1 MDYKWLAPECQ
12 QDFDSQR
19 VCVGGVVKEFDSG
32 KTIWVTY
39 VVAIALK
46 VLGTRVTLVIVT
58 RGHTVIVA
66 GGHTVN
72 CGTTRKT
79 EK

>member
-1 MDYKWLAPECQ
+1 MLQVPARLRLTKSVW
-12 QDFDSQR
+12 
-19 VCVGGVVKEFDSG
+19 GGKELVKEFDSG
-32 KTIWVTY
+32 KKIWVTY
-39 VVAIALK
+39 VVAIAPK

-58 RGHTVIVA
+58 RGHTIIVA

-72 CGTTRKT
+72 CGATRKT

>member
-1 MDYKWLAPECQ
+1 MDYKWLAPGCQ

-19 VCVGGVVKEFDSG
+19 VCGGEELVKEFDSG

-66 GGHTVN
+66 QQG
-72 CGTTRKT
+72 KQ
-79 EK
+79 KSKK

>member
-1 MDYKWLAPECQ
+1 M
-12 QDFDSQR
+12 
-19 VCVGGVVKEFDSG
+19 KEFDSG
-32 KTIWVTY
+32 KKIWVTY
-39 VVAIALK
+39 VVAIAPK

-58 RGHTVIVA
+58 RGHTIIVA
-66 GGHTVN
+66 WGHTVN

>member
-1 MDYKWLAPECQ
+1 M
-12 QDFDSQR
+12 
-19 VCVGGVVKEFDSG
+19 
-32 KTIWVTY
+32 
-39 VVAIALK
+39 VAIALK

-58 RGHTVIVA
+58 RGHTIIVA